1 MTTAKLSFAL
11 LAASAALGL
20 AACGTKTDAPATEE
34 AAPTAKVKTAA
45 IRRDVV
51 VETVEGY
58 GVAGGAPGAVRAAN
72 VPFEARV
79 RRILVA
85 EGAAVSAGAALVELE
100 PSADTRLAVAQA
112 RDEAVAASEQK
123 GTLSERLGM
132 RLSTKQDVQ
141 QAEQRERAAAI
152 RERDLA
158 SRGATGPRVLRAETS
173 GVVARVDAQAGQV
186 VAAGAPLVELVGGG
200 DVAVRV
206 GIEPSD
212 APRVRRGAPVRLEA
226 VDDPSASAIEGRVDA
241 VAEAVN
247 PQTRLVDVFVVAA
260 ARPRLNAYYRAR
272 IEVGRR
278 TGLVVPRAAVLPDD
292 DRSVLFVL
300 ERGKAA
306 RRVVQVGADDGTVV
320 EVAGAGVAAGDRA
333 VVEGNAE
340 LEDGMAA
347 TEETSR

>member
-1 MTTAKLSFAL
+1 MTIAKPMFAL
-11 LAASAALGL
+11 IAASAAFGL
-20 AACGTKTDAPATEE
+20 AACGAKAEAPAAEE
-34 AAPTAKVKTAA
+34 AAPTATVKTTP

-51 VETVEGY
+51 VEAVEGY
-58 GVAGGAPGAVRAAN
+58 GAAGGAPGAVRAAN

-79 RRILVA
+79 RRVLVA
-85 EGAAVSAGAALVELE
+85 EGAAVAAGAPLVEVE

-112 RDEAVAASEQK
+112 RDEAVAASEQHA
-123 GTLSERLGM
+123 TLSERLGM

-141 QAEQRERAAAI
+141 QAEQRRRAAAI

-158 SRGATGPRVLRAETS
+158 ARGASGPQLVRAETS
-173 GVVARVDAQAGQV
+173 GVVARIDAQAGQV
-186 VAAGAPLVELVGGG
+186 VAAGTPLVELVAGG
-200 DVAVRV
+200 DVSVRV
-206 GIEPSD
+206 GVEPSD
-212 APRVRRGAPVRLEA
+212 ATRVRRGQPVRLAA
-226 VDDPSASAIEGRVDA
+226 VNDPGAAPIEGRVDA

-247 PQTRLVDVFVVAA
+247 PQTRLVDVFVAA
-260 ARPRLNAYYRAR
+260 GARPRLNAYYRAR